1 MFNIHIIT
9 IKILQTLRI
18 FVFIQALPKTYEMF
32 YMLLQEE
39 GVLVNNYTGNRRETS
54 K

>member
-32 YMLLQEE
+32 YMLLQED
-39 GVLVNNYTGNRRETS
+39 VLVNNYTGNRKETS

>member
-18 FVFIQALPKTYEMF
+18 FVFIQALSKTYEMF
-32 YMLLQEE
+32 YMLLQK